1 MIFAGR
7 GLIIGSGVSGRG
19 AAYALDKLGVASTVT
34 ATEFL
39 PPNMSGY
46 DFAIVSPGVKHT
58 HPIYKYARIHDLPV
72 FGEIGLAATVNT
84 KPVIGVTGTNGKT
97 TTVEM
102 LGSIYAAAGTKAVV
116 CGNIG
121 RSFAA
126 AAADGGYDRA
136 VVELSSFQLLQS
148 SPLKT
153 HIACITNIAEDHL
166 DYHGSML
173 EYRHAKLRIADRQ
186 TKDDY
191 LIVPTKFNLVGMSGN
206 PTLLY
211 NGKDCYEKEGK
222 LYVMGAPIMRTC
234 ELAAVGRHN
243 VENALNAAL
252 AAYVDGVKPEA
263 IAEGLAKFKPDSHRI
278 SLVGEYD
285 GTAFYNDSKGTN
297 IAATLAAVDCM
308 KGSVALI
315 VGGSDKGYDYDNLFR
330 GLPGNVR
337 AVLVVGANCAKILD
351 CAARMGYNR
360 IVPCMDLSE
369 AVSVAT
375 AGGFDNVLF
384 SPASASF
391 DRYKNYK
398 ERGEAFEREVK
409 KLFGSV

>member
-19 AAYALDKLGVASTVT
+19 AEYALGKLGVSCTVT
-34 ATEFL
+34 DTEFL
-39 PPNMSGY
+39 PPDMAEY
-46 DFAIVSPGVKHT
+46 DFVIVSPGVKHS
-58 HPIYKYARIHDLPV
+58 HPIYKYARMHDLPLY
-72 FGEIGLAATVNT
+72 GEIGLAAIVNT
-84 KPVIGVTGTNGKT
+84 APVIGVTGTNGKT
-97 TTVEM
+97 TTVGM
-102 LGSIYAAAGTKAVV
+102 LGNIYAAAGIKTVV
-116 CGNIG
+116 CGNVG

-126 AAADGGYDRA
+126 AAADGGYERA
-136 VVELSSFQLLQS
+136 IVELSSFQLLQAA
-148 SPLKT
+148 PLKV

-173 EYRHAKLRIADRQ
+173 EYRHAKLHIADRQ
-186 TKDDY
+186 TSDDY
-191 LIVPTKFNLVGMSGN
+191 LIVPKKFNLVGMSGN
-206 PTLLY
+206 STLLY

-222 LYVMGAPIMRTC
+222 LYVMGAPIMRTG
-234 ELAAVGRHN
+234 ELSVGGKHN

-263 IAEGLAKFKPDSHRI
+263 IAKGLASFVPDSHRI
-278 SLVGEYD
+278 ALVGEYN
-285 GTAFYNDSKGTN
+285 GTAFYDDSKGTN
-297 IAATLAAVDCM
+297 IAATLAAAECM
-308 KGSVALI
+308 KGSTALI

-330 GLPGNVR
+330 GLPDRVR

-360 IVPCMDLSE
+360 IVPCMDLAE
-369 AVSVAT
+369 AVSAAS